1 MKHLDIRTPRS
12 LYLVCIALLGFSFAA
27 TAGNVK
33 RLSEPV
39 ETDQFSETFG
49 ARFVVKGETL
59 GLKKAVKD
67 SDCEQG
73 KNVTVKTKV
82 SEVCQAKGCFFIAS
96 EDDFYTRVTF
106 QDYNFFVPTDI
117 SGKEVVMNAVLK
129 PRILSDEEIQHMQ
142 DDLSTSTIAK
152 TKHNKKTKSCTSLA
166 KGPICELTAQSVK
179 VFN

>member
-1 MKHLDIRTPRS
+1 MKQVKTRTPRS

-59 GLKKAVKD
+59 GLKKALKD
-67 SDCEQG
+67 SDCEQD
-73 KNVTVKTKV
+73 KEVTVKTKV
-82 SEVCQAKGCFFIAS
+82 SEVCQEKGCFFIAS
-96 EDDFYTRVTF
+96 EEEFYTRVTF
-106 QDYNFFVPTDI
+106 QDYKFFVPTDI

-142 DDLSTSTIAK
+142 DDLSTSATTK
-152 TKHNKKTKSCTSLA
+152 TKNRKKSKSSAALA

-179 VFN
+179 ILN

>member
-1 MKHLDIRTPRS
+1 MKHFKIPTNRT
-12 LYLVCIALLGFSFAA
+12 LCLVCIAILGFSFAA

-59 GLKKAVKD
+59 GLKKAVEE

-73 KNVTVKTKV
+73 KKVTVKTKV
-82 SEVCQAKGCFFIAS
+82 SEVCQEKGCFFIAS
-96 EDDFYTRVTF
+96 EDEFYARVTF
-106 QDYNFFVPTDI
+106 QDYDFFVPTDI

-129 PRILSDEEIQHMQ
+129 PRVLSDEEIQHMQ
-142 DDLSTSTIAK
+142 DDLGSNAVIKPEMMRKAK
-152 TKHNKKTKSCTSLA
+152 ISAAIA

-179 VFN
+179 ILN